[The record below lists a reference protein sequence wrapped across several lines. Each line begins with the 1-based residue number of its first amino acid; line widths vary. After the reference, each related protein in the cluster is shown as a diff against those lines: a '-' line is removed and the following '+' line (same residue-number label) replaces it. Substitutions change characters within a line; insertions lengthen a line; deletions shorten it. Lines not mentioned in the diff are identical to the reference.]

1 MSVGYLEDKRRDM
14 QEQELNEI
22 SLQFSLG
29 PAGLEAGY
37 AGGVVRAGTK
47 RALPAAGTWPSRGG
61 TQREKGDSL
70 QNLMSSQL
78 TYNEGFF
85 GFAM

>member
-1 MSVGYLEDKRRDM
+1 M
-14 QEQELNEI
+14 QEQELNGI
-22 SLQFSLG
+22 SLQSG

-61 TQREKGDSL
+61 TEGEKGHSL

-78 TYNEGFF
+78 TYSEGFF
-85 GFAM
+85 WVCKVIVKGQ